1 MILRQPVGSRPPA
14 PMTGEEGRIENERTE
29 GSLEGQDS
37 SLYKQIELL
46 RAFKHDET
54 LIHQRL
60 SG

>member
-1 MILRQPVGSRPPA
+1 
-14 PMTGEEGRIENERTE
+14 MTGEEGRIENERME

-46 RAFKHDET
+46 RAFKPDET